1 MFKTLKADI
10 DAVME
15 RDPAARSRAEVFFL
29 YSGFKAVRSHR
40 KANWCLR
47 HNLKF
52 LARWISQRSRHKTG
66 IEIHPGATIGK
77 GLFIDHG
84 MGVVIGETTIIG
96 DNCTIYQN
104 VTLGGTGKETG
115 KRHPTLG
122 NNVLVG
128 SGAKV
133 LGPFKVGV
141 FKTLKADID
150 AVMERDPAA
159 RSRAEVFFLYSG
171 FKAVRSHRKANWCLR
186 HNLKFLARWISQRSR
201 HKTGIEIHPGATI
214 GKGLFID
221 HGMGVVIGE
230 TTIIGDNCTIYQN
243 VTLGGTGKETGKR
256 HPTLGNNVL
265 VGSGAKVLGP
275 FKVGDNARIA
285 AGAVVLSEVPPNATA
300 VGVPAR
306 VVKVNGVRSET
317 LDQIH
322 VSDPVALAL
331 CNLEH
336 KIFELQKQLDELKKE
351 NVKSEE

>member
-1 MFKTLKADI
+1 MFFKNLRYDLKSI
-10 DAVME
+10 KE
-15 RDPAARSRAEVFFL
+15 RDPAARNCLEIFLL
-29 YSGFKAVRSHR
+29 YSGFHALLYYRIAHFFYKY
-40 KANWCLR
+40 K
-47 HNLKF
+47 LKF
-52 LARWISQRSRHKTG
+52 LARFVSQLGRFFTG
-66 IEIHPGATIGK
+66 VEIHPGAKIGR
-77 GLFIDHG
+77 GLLIDHG
-84 MGVVIGETTIIG
+84 MGVVIGET
-96 DNCTIYQN
+96 
-104 VTLGGTGKETG
+104 
-115 KRHPTLG
+115 
-122 NNVLVG
+122 
-128 SGAKV
+128 
-133 LGPFKVGV
+133 
-141 FKTLKADID
+141 
-150 AVMERDPAA
+150 
-159 RSRAEVFFLYSG
+159 AEV
-171 FKAVRSHRKANWCLR
+171 
-186 HNLKFLARWISQRSR
+186 
-201 HKTGIEIHPGATI
+201 
-214 GKGLFID
+214 
-221 HGMGVVIGE
+221 
-230 TTIIGDNCTIYQN
+230 GDNCTIYQN